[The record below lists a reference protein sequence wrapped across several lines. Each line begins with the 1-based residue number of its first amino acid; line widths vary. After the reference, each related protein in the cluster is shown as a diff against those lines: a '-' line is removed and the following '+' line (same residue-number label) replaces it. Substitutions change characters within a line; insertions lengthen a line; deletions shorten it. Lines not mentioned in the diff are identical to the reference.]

1 VVLMEKIDPTFNV
14 AQKVHEAATGD
25 LGKKE

>member
-1 VVLMEKIDPTFNV
+1 MEKIDPTFNV